1 MAGISAIIER
11 SGVDRETVER
21 VFRAVFE
28 LLLEGERVLVPNF
41 GAFVIKDL
49 KPRRIRSNI
58 LPDGEI
64 NVPPKRTIRFRPS
77 VAMRDKLESP
87 EAQAF
92 ERSTW

>member
-1 MAGISAIIER
+1 MAGISAIVER
-11 SGVDRETVER
+11 SGVDRKTVER

-41 GAFVIKDL
+41 GAFVTKDL

-64 NVPPKRTIRFRPS
+64 NVPSKRTIRFRPS
-77 VAMRDKLESP
+77 AILRDQLGSP
-87 EAQAF
+87 DAQAF
-92 ERSTW
+92 VRRNW